1 MEGVIVIYVVI
12 DGYFV
17 GLIVILDFVK
27 VIMLDVFKVLCQVGI
42 CIVMFIGDNQF
53 IVEVVVWKLGID
65 EVEVGVLFDGK
76 KVVII

>member
-12 DGYFV
+12 DGNFV

-65 EVEVGVLFDGK
+65 EVEVGILLDGK